1 MRNKI
6 FAVLLVSAV
15 LSVLL
20 GGCMMK
26 SVSELYALPER
37 SPEYNSLQNA
47 LSKVVTGSTEYSS
60 PLNGANRQPIQ
71 LADLNG
77 DGINEA
83 IVFLSTSGEN
93 PLKTCIFTQKDGEFV
108 NTCVIEGSGSAFDRV
123 EYAQLDGLGGNEL
136 IIGRRIGNQTAQS
149 IGVYSIVDGGAKEM
163 MSATYSEF
171 TITDLD
177 GDGNRD
183 LFLLR
188 FNAETR
194 EGTAELYRCRDGA
207 MGREIQQKTT
217 VAQSGLRQMNVG
229 MLSQTYR
236 GVFVSGVLEDGSAST
251 DVYTFHEDVF
261 THVSSTEYLELE
273 AAPVRGYDVFAT
285 DVDGDGYIEFPQV
298 LRLQSSAE
306 DKPDTAHSLISWYN
320 YDPENGLSLKET
332 TYHSFSGGWFLRI
345 PKRIGTKLNIGRGGE
360 LLGTAGLSFSL
371 LSEASD
377 AGELFCVYTLT
388 GSARDVLTLEDDS
401 FILSRRSDATFVAR
415 LGAGAQQLNLTREEI
430 EAMFG
435 LIQVKWN
442 SGET

>member
-1 MRNKI
+1 MKKKI
-6 FAVLLVSAV
+6 VVLLLITAA
-15 LSVLL
+15 LSVLF

-26 SVSELYALPER
+26 SVAELYALPEQ
-37 SPEYNSLQNA
+37 SPEYHSLQNA
-47 LSKVVTGSTEYSS
+47 LSQVVTGSTEYSS
-60 PLNGANRQPIQ
+60 PMSGANRQPIQ

-93 PLKTCIFTQKDGEFV
+93 PLKTCIFTQKDGRFV

-123 EYAQLDGLGGNEL
+123 EYAQLDGLGGNEI

-163 MSATYSEF
+163 MAATYSEF

-194 EGTAELYRCRDGA
+194 EGTAELYRCREGLL
-207 MGREIQQKTT
+207 GREMQQNTT
-217 VAQSGLRQMNVG
+217 IAQSGLRQMNVG

-236 GVFVSGVLEDGSAST
+236 GVFVSGVLEDGSSAT
-251 DVYTFHEDVF
+251 DVYTFYEDVF
-261 THVSSTEYLELE
+261 THVSSTGYLELQT
-273 AAPVRGYDVFAT
+273 PSVRGYDVFAE

-298 LRLQSSAE
+298 IRLQSGVE
-306 DKPDTAHSLISWYN
+306 DKPDAVQSLISWYN
-320 YDPENGLSLKET
+320 YDPENGLTFKET
-332 TYHSFSGGWFLRI
+332 TYHSHAGGWFLRI
-345 PKRIGTKLNIGRGGE
+345 PKRIGTDLQIGRGEE
-360 LLGTAGLSFSL
+360 LAGTPGLSFA
-371 LSEASD
+371 LSSGMSD
-377 AGELFCVYTLT
+377 ELFNIYMLT
-388 GSARDVLTLEDDS
+388 GSARDALTAEEDC
-401 FILSRRSDATFVAR
+401 FILSRRGDVTFAAR
-415 LGAGAQQLNLTREEI
+415 LGVCAQQLNLTREEM

>member
-1 MRNKI
+1 MKMKKV
-6 FAVLLVSAV
+6 ALLLVLGV

-26 SVSELYALPER
+26 SVAELYALPEQ

-47 LSKVVTGSTEYSS
+47 LSQVVTGSTEYSS
-60 PLNGANRQPIQ
+60 PMNGANRQPIQ

-93 PLKTCIFTQKDGEFV
+93 PLKTCIFTQKDGRFV

-194 EGTAELYRCRDGA
+194 EGTAELYRCREG
-207 MGREIQQKTT
+207 MLGRETQQKTT
-217 VAQSGLRQMNVG
+217 VSQSGLRQMNVG

-236 GVFVSGVLEDGSAST
+236 GVFVSGVLEDGSAAT

-261 THVSSTEYLELE
+261 THVSSTDYLELQTP
-273 AAPVRGYDVFAT
+273 PVRGYDVFAT

-298 LRLQSSAE
+298 IRLQSGTE
-306 DKPDTAHSLISWYN
+306 DKPDSVQSLISWHN

-332 TYHSFSGGWFLRI
+332 TYHNFAGGWFLRI
-345 PKRIGTKLNIGRGGE
+345 PKRIGAELLIGRGGE
-360 LLGTAGLSFSL
+360 LAGTPGLSFA
-371 LSEASD
+371 LSSGTSD
-377 AGELFCVYTLT
+377 ELFCVYMLT
-388 GSARDVLTLEDDS
+388 GSARDALTSEEDC
-401 FILSRRSDATFVAR
+401 FILSRRGDATFAAR
-415 LGAGAQQLNLTREEI
+415 LGVCAQQLNLTREEM